1 MKSKN
6 KDRKLNEQKEIIV
19 KETHNP
25 LELKQAIKKRK
36 KNAVRED
43 DCIANV
49 DQGGNEN
56 NTAFLMKKVA
66 LFLCLKIYSLI
77 YSLSK

>member
-1 MKSKN
+1 M
-6 KDRKLNEQKEIIV
+6 

-36 KNAVRED
+36 KNAVKEG

-56 NTAFLMKKVA
+56 NTAFLMKKAA

-77 YSLSK
+77 YSLNK

>member
-36 KNAVRED
+36 KNAVREG

-56 NTAFLMKKVA
+56 NTAFLMKK
-66 LFLCLKIYSLI
+66 
-77 YSLSK
+77 

>member
-36 KNAVRED
+36 KNAVKEG

-66 LFLCLKIYSLI
+66 LFLCLKIYSFI

>member
-1 MKSKN
+1 M
-6 KDRKLNEQKEIIV
+6 

-36 KNAVRED
+36 KNAVKEG

-77 YSLSK
+77 YSLNK